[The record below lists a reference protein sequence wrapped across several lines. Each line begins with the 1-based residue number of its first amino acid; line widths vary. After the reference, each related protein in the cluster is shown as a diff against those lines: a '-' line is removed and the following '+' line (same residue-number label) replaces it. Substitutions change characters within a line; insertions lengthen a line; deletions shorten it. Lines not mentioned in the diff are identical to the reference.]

1 MDPTRMRK
9 AELERLRAV
18 LEDRLLTL
26 YRSAHRRIR
35 NDLLAERDTEEPLD
49 EGDAALISQQD
60 GLASGLAEG
69 EAARAQR
76 IEEALAR
83 MRTGEFGR
91 CMDCDVEI
99 EVERLEAVPWALRC
113 AECQEA
119 AEGSRRS
126 PTL

>member
-1 MDPTRMRK
+1 MRK
-9 AELERLRAV
+9 ADLQRLRTI
-18 LEDRLLTL
+18 LEDRLVAL
-26 YRSAHRRIR
+26 YRSAHQRVRI
-35 NDLLAERDTEEPLD
+35 DLLGERDTDEPLD
-49 EGDAALISQQD
+49 EGDAALLSQQD

-83 MRTGEFGR
+83 MKTGDFGR
-91 CMDCDVEI
+91 CLDCDVEI
-99 EVERLEAVPWALRC
+99 ERERLEAVPWALRC

-119 AEGSRRS
+119 FEGAYHS